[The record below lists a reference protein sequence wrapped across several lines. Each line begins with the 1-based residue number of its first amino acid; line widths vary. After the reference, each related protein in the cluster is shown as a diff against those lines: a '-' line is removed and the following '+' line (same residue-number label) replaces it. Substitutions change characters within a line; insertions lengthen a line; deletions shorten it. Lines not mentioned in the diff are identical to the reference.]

1 MQTDINKI
9 KDILEGYSD
18 VLKSTYGV
26 SELGIFGSVA
36 KKQNTNLSDI
46 DILVGF
52 SKPVGFFKFIELE
65 DYLSRILGNK
75 VDLVTRNALKPI
87 IKEEVLKEVIY
98 V

>member
-1 MQTDINKI
+1 MKTDIDQIINTLGEHNDFLRDTFGI
-9 KDILEGYSD
+9 
-18 VLKSTYGV
+18 

-36 KKQNTNLSDI
+36 KKQNTDLSDI
-46 DILVGF
+46 DVLVDF

-65 DYLSRILGNK
+65 DYLSRILEKK
-75 VDLVTRNALKPI
+75 VDLVTKKALKPA